1 MTMKLVEGQ
10 ARTEE
15 GIEKMTTTLAPDT
28 NELQNLCAL
37 PTLDALPRAAAF
49 LAGLVQ
55 DHSFLE
61 SQVRPLLEEA
71 QGAERWYV
79 ARRWD
84 AADRSFS
91 LQVFVWPPGTRTMIH
106 DHSSWGAYACA
117 FGTVLEERYER
128 LDDGSRFEH
137 ARLEEAWQLSW
148 SPQDGASTMLPGNGG
163 VHRVGNPHETAAV
176 SVHLYGPRMGEVDGR
191 DYDPSRDY
199 VCDRMDDETDEI
211 GASGGQEWPAHGN
224 SDASGNSIYAFTPAQ
239 KVGVGRTVTATV
251 YDPAGG
257 DSTSEFSAPR
267 TVAQK

>member
-1 MTMKLVEGQ
+1 MKLVEGQ

-163 VHRVGNPHETAAV
+163 VHRVGKCTRDGCRVGPPVRTA
-176 SVHLYGPRMGEVDGR
+176 DG
-191 DYDPSRDY
+191 
-199 VCDRMDDETDEI
+199 
-211 GASGGQEWPAHGN
+211 GGRRQGL
-224 SDASGNSIYAFTPAQ
+224 
-239 KVGVGRTVTATV
+239 
-251 YDPAGG
+251 
-257 DSTSEFSAPR
+257 
-267 TVAQK
+267 